1 MQTENIHLL
10 LVEDTP
16 SYLRELV
23 EWLND
28 FGYRHI
34 ETASSV
40 VEATEKLC
48 NPFDVI
54 ISDMRMEQDNSG
66 FAIVEEVKARNLSS
80 VVIILTA
87 NDTVVDC
94 RNAFKL
100 GAWDYISKNMEG
112 NVFDAVHYS
121 IQEAITY
128 FNRWGNVHNEQWIT
142 ENLEIL
148 EKDYWGK
155 YIAVIN
161 KTVIE
166 TADNEDTLNKL
177 LEERKLRRFL
187 TTIRKI
193 GNLQPISH
201 LIKLPESPKLEY
213 KSTLQWDVKQNRKN
227 EDLRFSVLKTIAAFL
242 NSEGGTLIIG
252 VEDDGNIFGLEQDLA
267 ILSKGSLDQFEQTIV
282 HLICTYI
289 SANFMSLVTIRF
301 ETIDSK
307 IVCAVDVRKSDE
319 IVLMKGK
326 DKKLELYIRA
336 GNTSKSL
343 IDTPEIVD
351 FCLKRSK
358 PSGES
363 Y

>member
-10 LVEDTP
+10 LVEDN
-16 SYLRELV
+16 SGYLTQLI

-28 FGYRHI
+28 YGYRQI
-34 ETASSV
+34 QTASSV

-48 NPFDVI
+48 DPFDVI
-54 ISDMRMEQDNSG
+54 IADMRMEQDNSG
-66 FAIVEEVKARNLSS
+66 FVILEEVKAGNLSS

-87 NDTVVDC
+87 NDNVIDC

-100 GAWDYISKNMEG
+100 QAWDYISKTMRG
-112 NVFDAVHYS
+112 NVFDTLHDS

-128 FNRWGNVHNEQWIT
+128 FNRWGNVHNEQWII

-193 GNLQPISH
+193 GNLQPIAE

-213 KSTLQWDVKQNRKN
+213 KSTLQWDVRQNRKN
-227 EDLRFSVLKTIAAFL
+227 EDLKFSVLKTIAAFL

-267 ILSKGSLDQFEQTIV
+267 ILSKGSLDQLEQTIV
-282 HLICTYI
+282 NLICDRI
-289 SANFMSLVTIRF
+289 GAGFMSLVTVRF
-301 ETIDSK
+301 ETIESK
-307 IVCAVDVRKSDE
+307 VVCAIDVRKSD
-319 IVLMKGK
+319 IIAIMQGK
-326 DKKLELYIRA
+326 DKKSELYIRA

-343 IDTPEIVD
+343 DISETVE
-351 FCLKRSK
+351 FCLKQGK
-358 PSGES
+358 LSGES
-363 Y
+363 C

>member
-10 LVEDTP
+10 LVEDNP
-16 SYLRELV
+16 RYLSELV

-28 FGYRHI
+28 YGYRHI

-40 VEATEKLC
+40 VQATEKLC
-48 NPFDVI
+48 DPFDVI
-54 ISDMRMEQDNSG
+54 IADMRMEQDNSG
-66 FAIVEEVKARNLSS
+66 FVILEEVKARNLSS

-87 NDTVVDC
+87 NDSVIDC
-94 RNAFKL
+94 RNAFKS
-100 GAWDYISKNMEG
+100 AVWDYFSKNMQG
-112 NVFDAVHYS
+112 NVFDAVHDS

-128 FNRWGNVHNEQWIT
+128 FNRWGNVHNEQWII

-166 TADNEDTLNKL
+166 TADNEDTLNAL
-177 LEERKLRRFL
+177 LEEQKLRRFS

-193 GNLQPISH
+193 GDLQPISQ

-213 KSTLQWDVKQNRKN
+213 KSTLQWDVRQNRKN
-227 EDLRFSVLKTIAAFL
+227 EDLKFSVLKTIAAFL

-282 HLICTYI
+282 NLICKYI
-289 SANFMSLVTIRF
+289 GSSFMLLVKVRF
-301 ETIDSK
+301 ETIESK
-307 IVCAVDVRKSDE
+307 VVCAIDVRKSD
-319 IVLMKGK
+319 IIAIMQGK
-326 DKKLELYIRA
+326 DKKSELYIRA

-343 IDTPEIVD
+343 DISETVE
-351 FCLKRSK
+351 FCLKQGK
-358 PSGES
+358 LSGES
-363 Y
+363 C

>member
-1 MQTENIHLL
+1 MQTEDVHLL

-16 SYLRELV
+16 GFLSELV
-23 EWLND
+23 NWLND
-28 FGYRHI
+28 YGYRHI

-40 VEATEKLC
+40 AQATEKLC

-54 ISDMRMEQDNSG
+54 ISDMRMEQDDSG
-66 FAIVEEVKARNLSS
+66 FTIVEQVKARNLSS

-87 NDTVVDC
+87 NDTVIDC
-94 RNAFKL
+94 RNAFKF
-100 GAWDYISKNMEG
+100 GAWDYISKNMRG
-112 NVFDAVHYS
+112 NVFDALHDS

-142 ENLEIL
+142 ENLESL

-166 TADNEDTLNKL
+166 TADKEDSLNAL
-177 LEERKLRRFL
+177 LEQRKLRRFL

-193 GNLQPISH
+193 GDLQPISQ

-213 KSTLQWDVKQNRKN
+213 KSTLQWDVRQNRKN

-252 VEDDGNIFGLEQDLA
+252 VEDDGNIFGLEQDLSL
-267 ILSKGSLDQFEQTIV
+267 LSKGSFDQFEQTIV
-282 HLICTYI
+282 NLICDRI
-289 SANFMSLVTIRF
+289 GAGFMSLVTVRF

-307 IVCAVDVRKSDE
+307 TVCAIDIRKSD
-319 IVLMKGK
+319 IIAVMQGK
-326 DKKLELYIRA
+326 DKKSELYIRA

-343 IDTPEIVD
+343 DISETVE
-351 FCLKRSK
+351 FCLKRDK
-358 PSGES
+358 LSGD
-363 Y
+363 

>member
-1 MQTENIHLL
+1 MQTKNIHLL
-10 LVEDTP
+10 LVEDN
-16 SYLRELV
+16 SGYLTQLI

-28 FGYRHI
+28 YGYRQI
-34 ETASSV
+34 QTASSV

-48 NPFDVI
+48 DPFDVI
-54 ISDMRMEQDNSG
+54 IADMRMEQDNSG
-66 FAIVEEVKARNLSS
+66 FVILEEVKARNLSS

-87 NDTVVDC
+87 NDNVIDC

-100 GAWDYISKNMEG
+100 QAWDYISKTMRG
-112 NVFDAVHYS
+112 NVFDALHDS

-142 ENLEIL
+142 ENLELL

-193 GNLQPISH
+193 GDLQPISQ

-213 KSTLQWDVKQNRKN
+213 KSTLQWDVRQNRKN
-227 EDLRFSVLKTIAAFL
+227 EDLKFNVLKTIAAFL

-267 ILSKGSLDQFEQTIV
+267 TLSKGSLDQFKQTIV
-282 HLICTYI
+282 NLICDRI
-289 SANFMSLVTIRF
+289 GPGFMSLVTVRF
-301 ETIDSK
+301 ETIQSK
-307 IVCAVDVRKSDE
+307 TVCAIDVRKSD
-319 IVLMKGK
+319 IIAVMQGK
-326 DKKLELYIRA
+326 DKKSELYIRA

-343 IDTPEIVD
+343 DISETVE
-351 FCLKRSK
+351 FCLNQNKNNIKS
-358 PSGES
+358 
-363 Y
+363 